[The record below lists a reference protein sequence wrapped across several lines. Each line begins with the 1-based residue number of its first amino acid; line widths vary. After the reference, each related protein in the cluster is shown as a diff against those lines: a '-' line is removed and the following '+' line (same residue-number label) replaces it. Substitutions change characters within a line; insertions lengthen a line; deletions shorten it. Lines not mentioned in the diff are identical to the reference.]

1 MYEEKLKQG
10 NFVMT
15 NFWKNRRVMIT
26 GHTGFKGSWLVQ
38 LLNQLG
44 AEVFGYALKPD
55 TQPALFIEANL
66 SKFCRHTIA
75 NIQDITRLQKLV
87 HSAQPEVVFH
97 LAAQP
102 LVLHSY
108 QEPLETWKTNLLGTA
123 NLLESLRQIKHLCVA
138 IIVTTDKV
146 YENREWNYAYRETD
160 RLGGYDP
167 YSSSKAAVELAVASW
182 RKSFLSSPIS
192 KVRLASARAGNVIGG
207 GDWSKDRIVPD
218 MVRHLVAEKLIP
230 VRNPNAI
237 RPWQHVLEPLAG
249 YLRLAEWVYNSD
261 HPKLQ
266 SAFNFGPDIESC
278 RTVKDL
284 VEEGLKHWSGQW
296 DKGALE
302 VSPHEA
308 ELLKLS
314 TDKVHSLIKWTPRW
328 NFEKAVWKT
337 FEWYYRHHQGES
349 AIELMQE
356 QINDYQTR

>member
-1 MYEEKLKQG
+1 MENL
-10 NFVMT
+10 VM
-15 NFWKNRRVMIT
+15 NSFWKNRRVLIT

-38 LLNQLG
+38 LLNQWG
-44 AEVFGYALKPD
+44 AEVFGYALKPE

-66 SKFCRHTIA
+66 SKFCHHTIA
-75 NIQDITRLQKLV
+75 NVQDVTRLQKLV

-108 QEPLETWKTNLLGTA
+108 KEPLETWKTNVLGTA

-146 YENREWNYAYRETD
+146 YENQKWVYAYRETD
-160 RLGGYDP
+160 KLGGYDP
-167 YSSSKAAVELAVASW
+167 YSSSKAAMELAVSSW
-182 RKSFLSSPIS
+182 RNSFLSIPVS

-218 MVRHLVAEKLIP
+218 MVRHLKAGNLIP

-237 RPWQHVLEPLAG
+237 RPWQHVLEPLTG
-249 YLRLAEWVYNSD
+249 YMCLAECLYHSD
-261 HPKLQ
+261 NPELQ

-278 RTVKDL
+278 KTVKDL
-284 VEEGLKHWSGQW
+284 VEEGLKHWPGQW
-296 DKGALE
+296 DDRAKNK
-302 VSPHEA
+302 VPHES
-308 ELLKLS
+308 EFLKLNI
-314 TDKVHSLIKWTPRW
+314 DKTQSLIKWTPRW
-328 NFEKAVWKT
+328 NFKKAVRCT
-337 FEWYYRHHQGES
+337 LDWYYRHHQGES
-349 AIELMQE
+349 AIALMQK